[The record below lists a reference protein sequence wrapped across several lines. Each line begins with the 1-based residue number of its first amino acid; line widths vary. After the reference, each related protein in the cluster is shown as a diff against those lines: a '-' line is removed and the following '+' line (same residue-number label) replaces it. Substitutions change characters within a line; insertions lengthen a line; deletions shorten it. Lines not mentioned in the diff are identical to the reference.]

1 MPLKRV
7 SLSIQG
13 IIPTLIS
20 VLLSKIRASLNPNL
34 NKIELRAT
42 TKKTCGGISM
52 GLRLDRNVIQGF
64 VSLSTAAISDALD
77 PFSLRGGC
85 EGIFP
90 VVPGAKMVGSAL
102 TVRYVP
108 GGEVKGTFGDYIGLA
123 RSGDVIVLDNNG
135 RMDCS
140 VWGDILTLT
149 AMLKGIVG
157 TVIDGVCRDVPNIL
171 RERYPVFSRGRF
183 MMTGRDRVMVEAMN
197 VTVSIGKV
205 QVKPG
210 DILVGDDSGVVV
222 IPREKASEILEVA
235 KSHRKCDPKR
245 PFTERGKR
253 EVPLSLLGI

>member
-1 MPLKRV
+1 
-7 SLSIQG
+7 
-13 IIPTLIS
+13 
-20 VLLSKIRASLNPNL
+20 
-34 NKIELRAT
+34 
-42 TKKTCGGISM
+42 M

-64 VSLSTAAISDALD
+64 VSLSTATISDALD
-77 PFSLRGGC
+77 RFGLRGGC

-108 GGEVKGTFGDYIGLA
+108 VGEVKGTFGDYIDLA
-123 RSGDVIVLDNNG
+123 QSGDVIVLDNNG

-149 AMLKGIVG
+149 AVLKGIAG

-171 RERYPVFSRGRF
+171 REQYPVFSRGRF

-205 QVKPG
+205 QVRPG

-235 KSHRKCDPKR
+235 MDIEKAENLIENAVRK
-245 PFTERGKR
+245 G
-253 EVPLSLLGI
+253 LSLKEAREKYRHHSSQSKK